1 MKDFTKIKLINS
13 LIDVVDR
20 FYELKNDGKSEAS
33 SHLKG
38 FCEGMAYSLMELG
51 YLDKAQTKK
60 IMSGLGKKLSQSDIE
75 EESEPKEIEQPQDLS
90 QEPIKEDEENQMIV
104 DDKEQPSYM
113 HHTQIFTPQIELND
127 LDLPTYIRKKRD
139 S

>member
-20 FYELKNDGKSEAS
+20 FYELKNGGESEAS

-38 FCEGMAYSLMELG
+38 FCEGMAYALMELD
-51 YLDKAQTKK
+51 YLDETQTKK
-60 IMSGLGKKLSQSDIE
+60 IMSGLGKKLSESDIKDE
-75 EESEPKEIEQPQDLS
+75 IKPKEIDEPQEELS
-90 QEPIKEDEENQMIV
+90 QVPIEEDE
-104 DDKEQPSYM
+104 KEQSSYM
-113 HHTQIFTPQIELND
+113 HHTQIFAPQRELND

-139 S
+139 Y